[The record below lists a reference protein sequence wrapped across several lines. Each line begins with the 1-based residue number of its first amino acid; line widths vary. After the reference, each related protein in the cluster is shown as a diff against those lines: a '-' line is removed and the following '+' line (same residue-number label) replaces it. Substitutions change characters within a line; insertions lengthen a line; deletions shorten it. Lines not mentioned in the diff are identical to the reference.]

1 MDADIFGK
9 SQFRGK
15 SNDLWV
21 QAHRWLV
28 QFGTLLLKNFMVLY
42 RRPLQMLLFLLLP
55 SAVPFLFL
63 LEVHGT
69 GSEGAGDAPP
79 PLYDPT
85 VLSGLGAC
93 DAYYTSDC
101 VQIAYGPANPFVD
114 SIMQSF
120 SDSNDLAYGADVLGF
135 PTIADTEEY
144 VAAGVGK
151 VQFTVFFHNESLWDA
166 GFDDESVGKNLS
178 YVIFYNNSR
187 NNDERSAMYNVN
199 FPLLV
204 LQHGL
209 DDAFMKTAH
218 PNRYTAYDA
227 SYGVLWKVPLEEDA
241 ESPPADEE
249 TTPCDWDQ
257 RHEME
262 TIGFALPWVLVFS
275 FLLMSNIPFQMVA
288 EERRKKLF
296 SMMRRLGLMDT
307 AYWASWFVTFQI
319 LLLLACSIALL
330 AAEIIG
336 TQSSAL
342 RSIDAGVLFLIL
354 WLSGAAFVSLAFF
367 LGAFC
372 STSSVSAALAFTQF
386 LIALATISAS
396 TTSLNEYS
404 KYFKSSGYADC
415 GFVSSSYNRIY
426 SETLPGNA
434 FVEFLVFFL
443 PWFHAAQAITDV
455 LSVVQYKD
463 QSFSM
468 HDLYDTKSVN
478 LLYDSDQTKTFT
490 SEWVSNSLVMLVS
503 NVLVYMAMAWMAGQL
518 VTSEAGEGRSVLS
531 VFLPA
536 WIRRAVFAGE
546 YDSTPQAGDIRGEE
560 REKSRR
566 DQCIRAYKVSKT
578 YSGVQALKEL
588 SVTMRRGEVF
598 VLLGHNGAGKS
609 TLINVITGLIA
620 PTHGKVYINGLDAET
635 DVAEVQQAI
644 GVCPQDDIL
653 WDDLTALEH
662 MYLTAAFKGL
672 EIGNCSV
679 ESALRRSIDSVL
691 GKVQLLDRAGEFSKN
706 YSGGMKRRLSI
717 AMSTVGDV
725 DVLFLDEPSTGL
737 DPVSRRHV
745 WDTITWM
752 KKAGRV
758 VVLTTHNMEVCVIA
772 LMPIIYFFHY

>member
-415 GFVSSSYNRIY
+415 GFVSS
-426 SETLPGNA
+426 
-434 FVEFLVFFL
+434 
-443 PWFHAAQAITDV
+443 
-455 LSVVQYKD
+455 LS
-463 QSFSM
+463 
-468 HDLYDTKSVN
+468 
-478 LLYDSDQTKTFT
+478 
-490 SEWVSNSLVMLVS
+490 
-503 NVLVYMAMAWMAGQL
+503 
-518 VTSEAGEGRSVLS
+518 
-531 VFLPA
+531 
-536 WIRRAVFAGE
+536 
-546 YDSTPQAGDIRGEE
+546 
-560 REKSRR
+560 
-566 DQCIRAYKVSKT
+566 
-578 YSGVQALKEL
+578 
-588 SVTMRRGEVF
+588 
-598 VLLGHNGAGKS
+598 
-609 TLINVITGLIA
+609 LIHI
-620 PTHGKVYINGLDAET
+620 
-635 DVAEVQQAI
+635 
-644 GVCPQDDIL
+644 
-653 WDDLTALEH
+653 
-662 MYLTAAFKGL
+662 
-672 EIGNCSV
+672 
-679 ESALRRSIDSVL
+679 
-691 GKVQLLDRAGEFSKN
+691 
-706 YSGGMKRRLSI
+706 
-717 AMSTVGDV
+717 
-725 DVLFLDEPSTGL
+725 
-737 DPVSRRHV
+737 
-745 WDTITWM
+745 
-752 KKAGRV
+752 
-758 VVLTTHNMEVCVIA
+758 
-772 LMPIIYFFHY
+772 